1 MAQCSPEG
9 NHRMRTTSRLLIGV
23 FIGML
28 LGLLFGWVIRPVEY
42 VDTAPE
48 ALREDFRSDYVLM
61 VAEAYIVDRDLELAR
76 YKLAS
81 LGSHPPLNYVIDAID
96 FGVENGFNKIDL
108 QTLNL
113 LAVDLRSI
121 PPEPEI
127 GLQ

>member
-81 LGSHPPLNYVIDAID
+81 LGSHPPLNYAIDAID

>member
-1 MAQCSPEG
+1 MG
-9 NHRMRTTSRLLIGV
+9 TTSRLLIGI
-23 FIGML
+23 FFGLL

-42 VDTAPE
+42 IDTAPE

-76 YKLAS
+76 FKLAS

-96 FGVENGFNKIDL
+96 FGVKNGFNKIDL

-121 PPEPEI
+121 PPAPEI

>member
-1 MAQCSPEG
+1 
-9 NHRMRTTSRLLIGV
+9 MRTTSRLLIGV

-96 FGVENGFNKIDL
+96 FGVENGFLTNTRLTPRIRRRFIL
-108 QTLNL
+108 QL
-113 LAVDLRSI
+113 DYQPR
-121 PPEPEI
+121 
-127 GLQ
+127 